1 MQSTHMSTKGGCNT
15 PQPSAALSQRVT
27 TTPLTTQKLVL
38 LPGMGCTP
46 VRSANFYGW
55 LERAIETDERWK
67 RKFSLTLRDF
77 PDPHQCRESIWL
89 PFVRDELNAD
99 EHSILIGH
107 SSGAVACARYAEK
120 YKVKGICV
128 VAGYDDDLGDK
139 AEKASGYFDRAWD
152 YDKIR
157 ENTEFRICFAGVKDH
172 LVPIEV
178 QRRFA
183 KNLEAKLVEFPKGG
197 HFFSPTF
204 EELMVEIER
213 ATSSSS

>member
-1 MQSTHMSTKGGCNT
+1 M
-15 PQPSAALSQRVT
+15 
-27 TTPLTTQKLVL
+27 TQKLVL

-99 EHSILIGH
+99 ENSILIGH

-128 VAGYDDDLGDK
+128 VAGYDDDLGDE

-213 ATSSSS
+213 ATSSS

>member
-1 MQSTHMSTKGGCNT
+1 NAPPRDTTSLISRREIDSARAVLLLLSSESPGIAHWERDLERKSIIHMQSTKMSTNGGANT
-15 PQPSAALSQRVT
+15 PKPSAAAAGTSQRVT
-27 TTPLTTQKLVL
+27 PTLTQKLVL

-67 RKFSLTLRDF
+67 TKFSLTLRDF

-128 VAGYDDDLGDK
+128 VAGYDDDLGDD
-139 AEKASGYFDRAWD
+139 AEKASG
-152 YDKIR
+152 
-157 ENTEFRICFAGVKDH
+157 
-172 LVPIEV
+172 
-178 QRRFA
+178 
-183 KNLEAKLVEFPKGG
+183 
-197 HFFSPTF
+197 
-204 EELMVEIER
+204 
-213 ATSSSS
+213 